1 MEENQKKIE
10 EQNRKMVKL
19 YLISCQVTPM
29 SMCNYFRPRRDL
41 K

>member
-19 YLISCQVTPM
+19 YLISGQVTPM
-29 SMCNYFRPRRDL
+29 SMRKYCRPRRDL